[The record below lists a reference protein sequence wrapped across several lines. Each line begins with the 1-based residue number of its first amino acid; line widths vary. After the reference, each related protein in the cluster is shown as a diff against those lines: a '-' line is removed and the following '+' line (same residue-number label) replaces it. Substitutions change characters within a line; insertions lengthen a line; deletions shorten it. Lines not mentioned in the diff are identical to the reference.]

1 MLSGYFFY
9 SQFCYIMKNRLFFT
23 GILFWFLVLT
33 LQAQPQPFQ
42 RGKLSEIS
50 CREMQAHKPLF
61 EHKQASAASLAH
73 DNCNL
78 IYAQARWNID
88 PAVNYISGSV
98 AFGFIPQQAGFDTLY
113 LDLSSALTVDS
124 VIYNGT
130 ETAFS
135 QSEAELLQI
144 FFPNVLPSGM
154 PDSVK
159 IYYQGTPPQTGFG
172 SFIQSS
178 HQEVPV
184 IWTLS
189 QPYGASDWWPCKDDL
204 TDKLDSLDV
213 WVTCPAAYR
222 AAGNGILVS
231 EVSDGEITICH
242 WRHRH
247 PIATYLV
254 AVAVTNY
261 EDYTDLVPING
272 DTVPML
278 NYVYPENLA
287 DAMSLTP
294 MQVPVMQLYDSLFIA
309 YPFANEKYG
318 HAQFGWGGGM
328 EHQTM
333 SFVGGFDFELLA
345 HEMAHQWFG
354 DHVTCG
360 SWEDIWL
367 NEGFAT
373 YLSGLCYEHLFDGIW
388 WMPFK
393 TGRIDAV
400 TSQSGGSVWCND
412 TTDVNRIFNGRLSYA
427 KGAMILHQLRWVI
440 GDEAFF
446 TALRNYLNDPALA
459 GGFARSSNLIDHFEA
474 ASGQDLDWYFA
485 DWLYGEGFPSYI
497 INWFPADIGLG
508 INVIQTQSDPAIDFF
523 ELPLPIRV
531 FFHNGQDTL
540 LTLQHDNN
548 IISGQNFYFP
558 LLYWDIDSIQFDP
571 EKWLITNN
579 NVITSNF
586 EGIEETNTQYTL
598 TLYPNPVGE
607 TLYAQADGQNISWVM
622 VFDITGRVVLQ
633 MPQVNATQAV
643 LNTAALP
650 PGIYW
655 VQAHAGNNVY
665 RQKFIKQ

>member
-1 MLSGYFFY
+1 MKTRFF
-9 SQFCYIMKNRLFFT
+9 FAVILVFFV
-23 GILFWFLVLT
+23 VLK
-33 LQAQPQPFQ
+33 LQAQPQLFQ
-42 RGKLSEIS
+42 NGKLAEIS
-50 CREMQAHKPLF
+50 CRELQAHAPLF
-61 EHKQASAASLAH
+61 QQKQASAASLAH

-78 IYAQARWNID
+78 LYAQARWNID
-88 PAVNYISGSV
+88 PAVSYISGSV
-98 AFGFIPQQAGFDTLY
+98 AFGFVPMQAGFDTLY

-124 VIYNGT
+124 VIYHSST
-130 ETAFS
+130 TAYS

-144 FFPNVLPSGM
+144 FFPDVLPSGM
-154 PDSVK
+154 PDSVQ
-159 IYYQGTPPQTGFG
+159 IYYRGAPPQTGFG
-172 SFIQSS
+172 SFIQST
-178 HQEVPV
+178 HQETPV

-189 QPYGASDWWPCKDDL
+189 EPYGASDWWPCKDDL
-204 TDKLDSLDV
+204 TDKIDSLDV

-222 AAGNGILVS
+222 AASNGKLIS
-231 EVSDGEITICH
+231 ETTDGVNTVCH
-242 WRHRH
+242 WQHRH

-254 AVAVTNY
+254 AIAVTNY
-261 EDYTDLVPING
+261 ADYTDWVPLNG

-287 DAMSLTP
+287 DAMLLTP
-294 MQVPVMQLYDSLFIA
+294 AQVQVMQLYDSLFIP
-309 YPFANEKYG
+309 YPFADEKYG

-354 DHVTCG
+354 NHVTCG

-393 TGRIDAV
+393 TSRINAV
-400 TSQSGGSVWCND
+400 TSQPGGSVWCSD
-412 TTDVNRIFNGRLSYA
+412 TTDVGRIFDGRLSYA

-446 TALRNYLNDPALA
+446 TALQNYLTDVNLA
-459 GGFARSSNLIDHFEA
+459 GGFARSSHLIDHFEA

-485 DWLYGEGFPSYI
+485 DWLYGQGFPSYL
-497 INWFPADIGLG
+497 INWFPADMGLG
-508 INVIQTQSDPAIDFF
+508 INILQSQSDPVADFF

-540 LTLQHDNN
+540 LRLNHDNN

-558 LLYWDIDSIQFDP
+558 LPYWEIDSIQFDP
-571 EKWLITNN
+571 DKWLISNN
-579 NVITSNF
+579 NVITNEF
-586 EGIEETNTQYTL
+586 EGIEESAGKNML
-598 TLYPNPVGE
+598 LLYPNPVGE
-607 TLYAQADGQNISWVM
+607 TLYAEAGGQNISAAE
-622 VFDITGRVVLQ
+622 VFDITGRVVEQ
-633 MPQVNATQAV
+633 MRQVNAIQVV
-643 LNTAALP
+643 LNTASLP
-650 PGIYW
+650 SGIYW
-655 VQAHAGNNVY
+655 AQVYTEKGIY